1 MAEPQIYDVT
11 GAVVNRDEAII
22 GLFDLRYNTVMIV
35 RPIYNK
41 EDNRAELSIE
51 EPDGAE
57 RLYWLEKF
65 GMITEEEFRGEA
77 KKLSS
82 AKERRRLYE
91 LLGKEF
97 GVAEEG

>member
-11 GAVVNRDEAII
+11 GAVINRDEAII

-35 RPIYNK
+35 RPVYNK
-41 EDNRAELSIE
+41 EDKKAELSIE

-65 GMITEEEFRGEA
+65 GMITEEEFQEEA
-77 KKLSS
+77 QKLTSVV
-82 AKERRRLYE
+82 KRRRLYE
-91 LLGKEF
+91 LLGEEF
-97 GVAEEG
+97 KG